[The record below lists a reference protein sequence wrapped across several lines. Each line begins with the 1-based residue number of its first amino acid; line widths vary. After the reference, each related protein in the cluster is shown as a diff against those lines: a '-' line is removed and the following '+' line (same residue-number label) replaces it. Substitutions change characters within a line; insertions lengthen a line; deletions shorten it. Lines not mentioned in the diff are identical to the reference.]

1 MMLKFASQDGISH
14 SPVSPVGYIF
24 YKLPS
29 IKSIS
34 VYFPTKQ
41 SSPITQQHVEKVIYF
56 VKKGLYHTKLVFSAM
71 RFCEFA
77 HSYLLLNMKII

>member
-1 MMLKFASQDGISH
+1 MLKFASQDGISH
-14 SPVSPVGYIF
+14 RPVSPVGYIF

-41 SSPITQQHVEKVIYF
+41 SSPITQQHVEEVIYF
-56 VKKGLYHTKLVFSAM
+56 VKKKVYITQNLFFQLCDFVNLHILICF
-71 RFCEFA
+71 
-77 HSYLLLNMKII
+77 